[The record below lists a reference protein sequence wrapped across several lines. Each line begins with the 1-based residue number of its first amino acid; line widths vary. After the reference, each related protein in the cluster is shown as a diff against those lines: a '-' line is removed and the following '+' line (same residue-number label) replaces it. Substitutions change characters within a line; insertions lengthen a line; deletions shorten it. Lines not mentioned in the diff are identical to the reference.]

1 MSDKT
6 PKSKVYLNY
15 IDGSKLKKYE
25 FNLNDPN
32 EIRQYNQALKLDE
45 DKRNTYLMLLAK
57 KKLNTHK
64 ETDTVY
70 HPLKLSDKRY
80 DLSHNVYIQ
89 EEEKEE
95 LKKIKENKTR
105 LSKERLTATEER
117 KRAIDNEMKDLE
129 TREKII
135 EKNLETEY
143 DKDFD
148 TPSSS
153 KSSSK
158 TSTNPFDSKTTK
170 EILKIL
176 KAIDDKYGSKL
187 ATIGERLE
195 KVENIE
201 GVIKD
206 MKDEAKKYKDDLID
220 EEKGMMAMIIEKFE
234 ETQNVERITSLFNAK
249 LKSATA
255 ELKSE
260 ARKIYKELSPP
271 NKIRFVRALPDNIT
285 KKEQINAALNKSV
298 DGSLYEISTLLKKNP
313 LTMYLIPLFGRY
325 WDQIKK
331 TNVVT
336 SVIKYFGSNK
346 TEKLLN
352 LWQTFTD
359 NKDKEEKFSAHKGG
373 YEPFWKYE
381 KGSNRLRIYIEFS
394 AVTLNEI
401 TKKLN
406 IWYSFFDE
414 IMKNWE
420 EAFDDSDIFN
430 FVISGKIEYPSSLK
444 HKGKS
449 LQTMEKSAKE
459 KNVTVNVNDSKKQ
472 PTLTLTLSCNNIGA
486 TCIFMNGISID
497 TLGNIKFTPKLYP
510 ITIFG
515 HKIDIKNPIPVGDKF
530 PLDVPLDVDV
540 EKEEK
545 EEDSEEIDIDDL
557 KPKEGEENPS
567 EMEELEGLGAMEDSQ
582 SVELIKSELQT
593 IKSLLFTIIY
603 KLNKKDK
610 DKYNKKN
617 NNKSGN
623 IDWLFD

>member
-6 PKSKVYLNY
+6 PTSKVYLNY

-57 KKLNTHK
+57 KKLNSHK
-64 ETDTVY
+64 ETDRVY
-70 HPLKLSDKRY
+70 HPQKLVDKRY

-95 LKKIKENKTR
+95 LKKIKEEKTR
-105 LSKERLTATEER
+105 LSKERLTATDER

-158 TSTNPFDSKTTK
+158 TSTTSTDSKTTK

-187 ATIGERLE
+187 ATIAERLE
-195 KVENIE
+195 SATDPKV
-201 GVIKD
+201 VID
-206 MKDEAKKYKDDLID
+206 AMKDEMKTLKNDVIE
-220 EEKGMMAMIIEKFE
+220 EEKGMMAMIIDKFE

-249 LKSATA
+249 IKSATA

-285 KKEQINAALNKSV
+285 KKEQIDGALNKSV
-298 DGSLYEISTLLKKNP
+298 DGSLYEISTLLNKNP
-313 LTMYLIPLFGRY
+313 LTMHLIPLFERY
-325 WDQIKK
+325 WNQIKK

-336 SVIKYFGSNK
+336 NVVKYFGSNK

-352 LWQTFTD
+352 LWKIFTD
-359 NKDKEEKFSAHKGG
+359 NNDKVEKFNSNKSG
-373 YEPFWKYE
+373 YEPFWEYE
-381 KGSNRLRIYIEFS
+381 KGSKRLKIYINFS
-394 AVTLNEI
+394 SDTVNPI

-406 IWYSFFDE
+406 NWYAFFDE

-430 FVISGKIEYPSSLK
+430 FVISGVIEYPTSLK
-444 HKGKS
+444 PKKKS
-449 LQTMEKSAKE
+449 LSTMEQSAKE
-459 KNVTVNVNDSKKQ
+459 KNVTVKVNDSIKQ
-472 PTLTLTLSCNNIGA
+472 AKLTLTLSCNDIGA
-486 TCIFMNGISID
+486 ICIFMNGVSID
-497 TLGNIKFTPKLYP
+497 TLGNIKFTPRLYP
-510 ITIFG
+510 ISIFG
-515 HKIDIKNPIPVGDKF
+515 HKIDIKNPTPIAEKS

-540 EKEEK
+540 EEKKEE
-545 EEDSEEIDIDDL
+545 ESEEEVL
-557 KPKEGEENPS
+557 EPMEGEEYPS
-567 EMEELEGLGAMEDSQ
+567 NMEEADGLGAMDDSQ

-603 KLNKKDK
+603 KMNKKDR

-617 NNKSGN
+617 NNKSGGY
-623 IDWLFD
+623 DWLFN